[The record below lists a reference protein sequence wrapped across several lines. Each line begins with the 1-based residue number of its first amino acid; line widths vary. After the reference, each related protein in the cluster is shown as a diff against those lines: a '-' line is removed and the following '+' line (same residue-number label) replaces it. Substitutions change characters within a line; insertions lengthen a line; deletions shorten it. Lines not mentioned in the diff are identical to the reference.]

1 MNNDDLD
8 KSWHLCLLFDT
19 RVIFSFAKYASGK
32 LHIFS
37 GNNFVV
43 LNKFSGTEF
52 NHILIVIFSN
62 MFFAVMIVMLVM
74 MNCDDNATSLVLLLT
89 FI

>member
-8 KSWHLCLLFDT
+8 KSWHFCLLFDT

-32 LHIFS
+32 FNIFS
-37 GNNFVV
+37 CNNFVV
-43 LNKFSGTEF
+43 LKKNSGTD
-52 NHILIVIFSN
+52 ILIVIFSN

-74 MNCDDNATSLVLLLT
+74 MTCDDNATSLVLLLT